1 MVEGGRGQGEAGEGA
16 PAARVAGVEHLDGG
30 QGGGEAAA
38 ACGREIACTL
48 GITIALHFQLN
59 FQKKNRL
66 LLYI

>member
-38 ACGREIACTL
+38 AWVREIACIF
-48 GITIALHFQLN
+48 GIIIDLHFQLN
-59 FQKKNRL
+59 VEKKL
-66 LLYI
+66 LLRYS